1 MTNQRPQPGE
11 YGSYYQKYVDKV
23 PNLDILKVLEDPAH
37 MNQIEAIPEDKW
49 LHRYAEGKWSIK
61 ESILHLIDTERVFAY
76 RALRVARMDKTPLPG
91 FDQDDFVPTSK
102 ADGRSKASL
111 IAEYRAVRQATVS
124 LLSTLGEEELSYV
137 GTASDSPITAR
148 ALSYLIAGHQ
158 IHHIELFKERYLV

>member
-148 ALSYLIAGHQ
+148 ALSFLIAGHQ